1 MIKIEHNVTT
11 GEIIEIEMTEDEIAA
26 AQLEADN
33 LTAKLNQEAAKVSA
47 KADLYERLGITE
59 DEAKLLLS

>member
-11 GEIIEIEMTEDEIAA
+11 DEIIEIEMTEDEIAA

-33 LTAKLNQEAAKVSA
+33 LTAKLNEEAAKVSA
-47 KADLYERLGITE
+47 KAALYERLGITE